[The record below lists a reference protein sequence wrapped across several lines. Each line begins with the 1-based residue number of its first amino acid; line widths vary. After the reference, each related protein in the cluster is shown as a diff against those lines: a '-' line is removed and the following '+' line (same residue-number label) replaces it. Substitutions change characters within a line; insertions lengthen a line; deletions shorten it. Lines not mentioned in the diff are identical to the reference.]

1 MAFDL
6 ARRVARLQF
15 GAGERLRVY
24 RKIAKMLSNGLP
36 LLKLLDELHQRA
48 SEDGRKPDEALAIV
62 LGEWRRTVQN
72 GRMLSEAMAWWVPKS
87 EQMIIMAG
95 EQAGRL
101 EAGLASAVKV
111 VEASTGIRR
120 AIVGGLAYPVTIL
133 AMVLG
138 YIYLFGVQV
147 IPQFSRIVDPASWR
161 GAAKSLHIMSTFV
174 QQWMLP
180 LVVAFAVVVVAVL
193 VAMPRWRG
201 SMRIFL
207 DRLPPFSIYRL
218 VVGSSFLMSFAA
230 LQSAGLTVEKSLVRL
245 SDLAGPWLRERMDGA
260 LLGIKSGLNCGEAL
274 RQTGYG
280 FPSKEIVDDL
290 CTYAEF
296 RGFSDALQLLADEWM
311 AEGVASISRQMKLL
325 NGFSIAFLAI
335 VIAWLVTGFFGIQQ
349 EIAAMTRA
357 TR

>member
-1 MAFDL
+1 MLFDL
-6 ARRVARLQF
+6 PRRAARLQF
-15 GAGERLRVY
+15 GASGRLRVY
-24 RKIAKMLSNGLP
+24 RKFAKMLSNGLP
-36 LLKLLDELHQRA
+36 LLKLLEELHQRA
-48 SEDGRKPDEALAIV
+48 SDNGRRPDEAMAII

-72 GRMLSEAMAWWVPKS
+72 GRMLSEAMDWWVPKS

-101 EAGLASAVKV
+101 EAGLDAVVKV
-111 VEASTGIRR
+111 VEAGSAIRR
-120 AIVGGLAYPVTIL
+120 AIVGGLAYPTVIL
-133 AMVLG
+133 TLLLG

-161 GAAKSLHIMSTFV
+161 GAAKSLHVMSTLV

-180 LVVAFAVVVVAVL
+180 LVLLLAAAIVAVVVS
-193 VAMPRWRG
+193 MPRWRG
-201 SMRIFL
+201 SVRVWL
-207 DRLPPFSIYRL
+207 DRVPPYSIYRL

-230 LQSAGLTVEKSLVRL
+230 LQGAGLTVERSLVRL

-290 CTYAEF
+290 CVYAEF
-296 RGFSDALQLLADEWM
+296 SGFANALQLLADEWM
-311 AEGVASISRQMKLL
+311 TEGVTTISRQMKLL
-325 NGFSIAFLAI
+325 NGFSIALLAI

-357 TR
+357 MR